1 MGREGGGVSR
11 AARLGLLA
19 LLVTLL
25 SDQASKLWLMYGY
38 DLPIRAP
45 VALAP
50 FMNLVVVWNRGI
62 SYGLFQQDAEL
73 GRWLLVA
80 VHFGAAVALSVW
92 MMRASGRALAIGLGL
107 IAGGAIGNGIDRIVH
122 GAVFDFVHLHAAGYS
137 WYVFNVADAAIVA
150 GVALL
155 LYDSLVPGRRSPAG
169 GLPAGSDGA

>member
-19 LLVTLL
+19 LIATLL
-25 SDQASKLWLMYGY
+25 CDQALKLWLMFGY
-38 DLPIRAP
+38 DLPIREP
-45 VALAP
+45 VAVTG

-62 SYGLFQQDAEL
+62 SYGLFQQEAAF

-80 VHFGAAVALSVW
+80 IHFGAALALGIW
-92 MMRASGRALAIGLGL
+92 MMRAPGRALAIGLGL
-107 IAGGAIGNGIDRIVH
+107 IAGGALGNGIDRIAY

-150 GVALL
+150 GVAML
-155 LYDSLVPGRRSPAG
+155 LYDSVVPGRRSPAG
-169 GLPAGSDGA
+169 VTPAGNDGT